1 MSRIICAL
9 GALLFAFGA
18 KAANVEIAK
27 LNMASEYAACSV
39 LYMLGAEEARRRGN
53 LELAERTENTV
64 DALIRTAVLF
74 STSDF
79 ATSRAQI
86 SLRRMQGEMKQG
98 FPQLFDKYYGDCYQA
113 LNDPAERLEYWLA
126 R

>member
-1 MSRIICAL
+1 MSRIVYGVC
-9 GALLFAFGA
+9 ALLFACGA

-39 LYMLGAEEARRRGN
+39 LYMLGAEEARRQGK
-53 LELAERTENTV
+53 LDLADRSESTV

-74 STSDF
+74 STSEF

-98 FPQLFDKYYGDCYQA
+98 FPQLFDKYYGDCYRA
-113 LNDPAERLEYWLA
+113 LNDPAERLEYWLG

>member
-1 MSRIICAL
+1 MSRILC
-9 GALLFAFGA
+9 GVCALLFACGV

-39 LYMLGAEEARRRGN
+39 LYLLGAEEARRLGKR
-53 LELAERTENTV
+53 ELAERTEHTV
-64 DALIRTAVLF
+64 DALIRTAILF
-74 STSDF
+74 STSEF

-86 SLRRMQGEMKQG
+86 SLRRMQGEMKEG
-98 FPQLFDKYYGDCYQA
+98 FPQLFDRYYGDCYQA
-113 LNDPAERLEYWLA
+113 LNDPAERLEYWLG